1 MGTAGTS
8 ATVTV
13 RVPAGAEPG
22 TIRLTVRVSAS
33 HAATRTRTYTLVVTE
48 PSGALPPG
56 ITPGSLPP
64 GVPPITPASVP
75 GLTGPDVVLPPV
87 VGPQTAPAPIA
98 PVPVANLRALPR
110 DSSDLD
116 DLTALQAGVLA
127 AMASSVTLLLLR
139 LRLARREGVSPR
151 RPGRLHLRPAR
162 VHLRP
167 ARVRSAGPPVRAVP
181 PQPVR
186 PRPRPADP
194 RPVAVWTEGTGEDR
208 PGAVRGAGRG
218 AAHRADVRPRLPGRD
233 LPADP
238 PAPRRP

>member
-1 MGTAGTS
+1 M
-8 ATVTV
+8 
-13 RVPAGAEPG
+13 
-22 TIRLTVRVSAS
+22 SAS

-75 GLTGPDVVLPPV
+75 GLSGPDVVLPPV

-162 VHLRP
+162 VHP
-167 ARVRSAGPPVRAVP
+167 AGPPVRTAGPPVRAVP

-194 RPVAVWTEGTGEDR
+194 RPVAVWTVASWATPEARAALQAEAAPKVDWREPEPEPR
-208 PGAVRGAGRG
+208 PAARRRRSRHARRG
-218 AAHRADVRPRLPGRD
+218 PRLAL
-233 LPADP
+233 LPAR
-238 PAPRRP
+238 AR

>member
-1 MGTAGTS
+1 
-8 ATVTV
+8 
-13 RVPAGAEPG
+13 
-22 TIRLTVRVSAS
+22 
-33 HAATRTRTYTLVVTE
+33 
-48 PSGALPPG
+48 
-56 ITPGSLPP
+56 
-64 GVPPITPASVP
+64 
-75 GLTGPDVVLPPV
+75 VLPPV

-110 DSSDLD
+110 DSSNLD

-162 VHLRP
+162 LHLRP
-167 ARVRSAGPPVRAVP
+167 ARVRPAGPPVRAVP

-194 RPVAVWTEGTGEDR
+194 RPVAVWTVASWSTPEARAALRAEAAPKVDWREPEPR
-208 PGAVRGAGRG
+208 PTAARRRRSRHARRG
-218 AAHRADVRPRLPGRD
+218 PRLAL
-233 LPADP
+233 LPAR
-238 PAPRRP
+238 AR